1 MTGIEAPAID
11 KKAAYRGIYEGGAP
25 TVGWFVRRSM
35 LWLVILTSTVAA
47 ACLLYGVASN
57 AESTVN
63 APSTTVSAN
72 SLGI

>member
-1 MTGIEAPAID
+1 
-11 KKAAYRGIYEGGAP
+11 
-25 TVGWFVRRSM
+25 M

-57 AESTVN
+57 AESTVS

-72 SLGI
+72 SLGV